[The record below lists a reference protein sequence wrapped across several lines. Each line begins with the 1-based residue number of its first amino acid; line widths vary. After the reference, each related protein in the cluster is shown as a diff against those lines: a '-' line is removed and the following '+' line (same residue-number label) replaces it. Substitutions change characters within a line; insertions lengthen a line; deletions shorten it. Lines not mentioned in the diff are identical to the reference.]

1 MSWNQ
6 FKIKYFWK
14 ICNKN
19 WHVIK
24 TVIYICL
31 VIGIIVFL
39 GQALYKH
46 WQAFASIRINSLVW
60 SKFVI
65 ATGITLFAFIWTG
78 WIWAWI
84 LHDLGHPVNNAW
96 AIQIYLTTNIAKYFP
111 GNLVHF
117 YGRFLA
123 ATNKNIP
130 ANVASLSIILDNFIM
145 LSAGLIIGISSIY
158 NNSKWIICLGL
169 ISVLVAMHPVVFRVL
184 VHKLSQLTHA
194 LFKKQKKTS
203 LKTASLKHYPWRPLI
218 GEIGI
223 ITMRGLGF
231 TLIVQSL
238 ISIQIQ
244 DVPRLVSIFSFGWLL
259 GLITPGAPGGLG
271 VFELTVSRL
280 LVTPGI
286 LTNTQSIPYGLALG
300 SVALYRFMSIVA
312 EVIGASLAW
321 LDIKRHFSPE

>member
-1 MSWNQ
+1 MSWHQ
-6 FKIKYFWK
+6 FGIGYFWK
-14 ICNKN
+14 ILNKN
-19 WHVIK
+19 WYIIK
-24 TVIYICL
+24 TIIYICL
-31 VIGIIVFL
+31 VIGIVLFL
-39 GQALYKH
+39 GQALYRH
-46 WQAFASIRINSLVW
+46 WQTFTSIRINLLVW

-78 WIWAWI
+78 WVWAWI

-111 GNLVHF
+111 SNLLHF
-117 YGRFLA
+117 YGRILA
-123 ATNKNIP
+123 AKNESIP
-130 ANVASLSIILDNFIM
+130 VNVASISIILDNFIM

-158 NNSKWIICLGL
+158 DNSKWIIYLGL
-169 ISVLVAMHPVVFRVL
+169 ISVLVAIHPVIFKVL
-184 VHKLSQLTHA
+184 VYQFSQLTHT
-194 LFKKQKKTS
+194 LFKKQKKVN

-238 ISIQIQ
+238 VPIQIQ
-244 DVPRLVSIFSFGWLL
+244 DIPRLVSIFSFGWLL

-280 LVTPGI
+280 MITPGI

-300 SVALYRFMSIVA
+300 SVAFYRFMSIVA

-321 LDIKRHFSPE
+321 LDIKRHYQP